1 MEQTLREPEPAS
13 HMEMEEEIIIS
24 TSATLASDSLK
35 LAAHRSNTQK
45 SENNDPGIT
54 TRDGDEQISDRYLRP
69 SRSRH
74 ERTADI
80 AAA

>member
-35 LAAHRSNTQK
+35 LVAAHRSNTQK
-45 SENNDPGIT
+45 SENMILELQHAMETSGFQIGICDH
-54 TRDGDEQISDRYLRP
+54 RGAVMNGPQI
-69 SRSRH
+69 
-74 ERTADI
+74 
-80 AAA
+80 